1 VKADPEFEQLYRSE
15 RQAVFS
21 TVYLLCRDRALAED
35 ATQEGF
41 ARALERWGRLR
52 GRSWAGGWV
61 TSTALNVA
69 RRALRKRPAIGT
81 PERQDD
87 PDTSIGLWTAVR
99 GLPLRQQQAV
109 VLHYR
114 LDLPVEEVAELMAL
128 RQGTIRTHLARARQA
143 LRDSLEG
150 ERDVGG
156 REHPV
161 RP

>member
-1 VKADPEFEQLYRSE
+1 VRADSEFQELYRSE

-35 ATQEGF
+35 ATQEAF

-52 GRSWAGGWV
+52 GRPWVGGWV

-69 RRALRKRPAIGT
+69 RRALRYRPGPGP
-81 PERQDD
+81 PEQEAD
-87 PDTSIGLWTAVR
+87 PDTSIGLWMEVG

-114 LDLPVEEVAELMAL
+114 LDLPVEDVAGLMDL
-128 RQGTIRTHLARARQA
+128 SPGTVRTHLARARHA
-143 LRDSLEG
+143 LRKSLEG
-150 ERDVGG
+150 ERDAGG
-156 REHPV
+156 RGHSVHP
-161 RP
+161 